1 MSLHR
6 IARYEQ
12 LSRDLGTGAALEQ
25 QRQNLLLAP
34 RQIERPR
41 RMRAPRLDR
50 ALLRAVAIDEPPQIL
65 NAPPLQLISLSPRFP
80 QKRAY
85 RCRASAQK
93 AAKTADATFPYA
105 SVNARHPTTAPANT
119 TTQ

>member
-1 MSLHR
+1 MSEEALNKAPSPYRLNELVLSRYARFAVQVADVSLHR

-41 RMRAPRLDR
+41 RMRAP
-50 ALLRAVAIDEPPQIL
+50 
-65 NAPPLQLISLSPRFP
+65 
-80 QKRAY
+80 
-85 RCRASAQK
+85 
-93 AAKTADATFPYA
+93 
-105 SVNARHPTTAPANT
+105 
-119 TTQ
+119 